1 MFNKEE
7 LELIDFFKEKRKDF
21 PILKQKVHGKKLV
34 YVDNG
39 ATTQKPKVM
48 LEAINDFYLNYNSN
62 IHRSAHNLAEKADI
76 NFENSRKKVANFI
89 NANYN
94 EIVFTSG
101 TTDSLNKIVFGLE
114 TQIKKG
120 DEIILSIME
129 HHANLVPWQELAKKT
144 GAVLKFVHL
153 TSSFRL
159 DMDEFERLVS
169 SKTKVVAIAHVS
181 NVLGTVNPINKISK
195 LTKKVGAFFIVDA
208 AQSIPHMKID
218 VKKIDCDFL
227 SFSAHKMC
235 GPTGVGV
242 IYGKY
247 SSLEKLDPIAFGGDM
262 IDEVAFES
270 STYAGIP
277 YRFEAGTPN
286 IEGVIAFGAVI
297 DYLQEIG
304 MDRIQKYEEL
314 LTKYFLEK
322 VKEVPNFLLLGSKSL
337 KNRAAVFSFNI
348 EGVHSHDIST
358 ILDKEGIAVRG
369 GHHCAMPLH
378 DKYEFSASSRISFY
392 FYNTIGEVDFIISV
406 LKKIEEKFEKGDF
419 LL

>member
-1 MFNKEE
+1 
-7 LELIDFFKEKRKDF
+7 
-21 PILKQKVHGKKLV
+21 
-34 YVDNG
+34 
-39 ATTQKPKVM
+39 
-48 LEAINDFYLNYNSN
+48 
-62 IHRSAHNLAEKADI
+62 
-76 NFENSRKKVANFI
+76 FI

>member
-1 MFNKEE
+1 MFNREE
-7 LELIDFFKEKRKDF
+7 LELIDYFKEKRKNF

-76 NFENSRKKVANFI
+76 NFEATRQKVANLI
-89 NANYN
+89 NANSN

-114 TQIKKG
+114 VQIKKG
-120 DEIILSIME
+120 DEIILSVME

-153 TSSFRL
+153 TSSFSL
-159 DMDEFERLVS
+159 DMDELERLVS

-181 NVLGTVNPINKISK
+181 NVLGTVNPIKKISK
-195 LTKKVGAFFIVDA
+195 LVKKVGAFFVVDA
-208 AQSIPHMKID
+208 AQSLPHMKID

-247 SSLEKLDPIAFGGDM
+247 SSLEKLNPIVFGGDM
-262 IDEVAFES
+262 IDEVAFEKS
-270 STYAGIP
+270 SYNEIP

-286 IEGVIAFGAVI
+286 IEGVIAFGRVI
-297 DYLQEIG
+297 DYLQDIG
-304 MDRIQKYEEL
+304 LNRIHKYEEL
-314 LTKYFLEK
+314 LLKYFLEK
-322 VKEVPNFLLLGSKSL
+322 VKEVENFELLGPWSMKD
-337 KNRAAVFSFNI
+337 RAAVFSFNI
-348 EGVHSHDIST
+348 KGIHSHDISA
-358 ILDKEGIAVRG
+358 ILDKEGIAIRG

-378 DKYEFSASSRISFY
+378 DKYDFSSSSRISFY
-392 FYNTIGEVDFIISV
+392 FYNTIEEIDYIISV
-406 LKKIEEKFEKGDF
+406 LKKVEEKFEKGDF